1 MLGRN
6 LNKQEKLFIKIV
18 IILHLFKNYIE
29 EKGNFMA
36 MLSRRK
42 ICKFCENRNNVIDYK
57 NYRTLRRFITEQ
69 GKIIPSRITGTC
81 AKHQRELTK
90 AIKRARNIALIPYT
104 YDVTRGY

>member
-1 MLGRN
+1 
-6 LNKQEKLFIKIV
+6 
-18 IILHLFKNYIE
+18 
-29 EKGNFMA
+29 MA

-42 ICKFCENRNNVIDYK
+42 ICKFCENRDIIIDYK

-90 AIKRARNIALIPYT
+90 AIKRARNIALLPYT
-104 YDVTRGY
+104 YNVTQGYK